1 MWANR
6 LPRMCLSIS
15 ERPNSLKVRLNAS
28 PIDGKANDRLI
39 RLLAGCLG
47 VAPSQTRIVR
57 GRPAREKQVLVT
69 GLCAEELQS
78 RLDPAGPS

>member
-1 MWANR
+1 
-6 LPRMCLSIS
+6 
-15 ERPNSLKVRLNAS
+15 
-28 PIDGKANDRLI
+28 LI